1 MCIKV
6 ITSNGNFK
14 ILLITSM
21 ITFVSPW
28 AAINF
33 FILLTCLVYLFPKI
47 SRSSRIVE
55 VLSMNLF
62 QIAKINELKLF
73 KKNSFRLCLISESSK
88 KNVKED
94 SFFIFD
100 FTIKKY
106 KRKSNII
113 KIN

>member
-47 SRSSRIVE
+47 SHSSRIVE

-62 QIAKINELKLF
+62 QIAKINELKLL
-73 KKNSFRLCLISESSK
+73 KKKSCNLILME
-88 KNVKED
+88 
-94 SFFIFD
+94 
-100 FTIKKY
+100 
-106 KRKSNII
+106 
-113 KIN
+113 